1 MNNSKLSQILFGGMP
16 QQRPTAAMFQ
26 GMNYPQHDMPPHAQ
40 TAAMLGAVGAGP
52 VAMTKP
58 GNIDIFNRPRVPM
71 ADGSVATVRSMS
83 FRNNK
88 GEEILI
94 PTVGPNGE
102 DLTPQQAKELYGRTG
117 KHLGKFSSP
126 EAANHFAWL
135 LHLQQEKMYGGKKP

>member
-1 MNNSKLSQILFGGMP
+1 MNNDKLSQILFGMMP
-16 QQRPTAAMFQ
+16 KQAAMFQ

-40 TAAMLGAVGAGP
+40 TPAMLDAVGAGP
-52 VAMTKP
+52 VAMTNP
-58 GNIDIFNRPRVPM
+58 GNIDIFNRPRVPVN
-71 ADGSVATVRSMS
+71 GGTATVRSMS

-94 PTVGPNGE
+94 PTIGPNGE

-126 EAANHFAWL
+126 EAADRFAWL
-135 LHLQQEKMYGGKKP
+135 LHLQQEKMYAK